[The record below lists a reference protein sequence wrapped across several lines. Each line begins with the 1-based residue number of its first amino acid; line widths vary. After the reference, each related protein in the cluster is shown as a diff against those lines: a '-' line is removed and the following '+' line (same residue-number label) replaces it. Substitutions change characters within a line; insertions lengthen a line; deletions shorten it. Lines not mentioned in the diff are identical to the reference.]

1 MRICDWSSD
10 VCSSDL
16 GDFVVSSSSYDAVA
30 GRYRIQFQLYAAD
43 GSTRGA
49 ATEVASYSKPARGLI
64 ANLPAPVA
72 MDADGNFTV
81 IWNQASVS
89 NIGRGFWPTYLYIST
104 TVIHGRSYGADG
116 VAMAADFLV
125 HADLPD
131 IVPLNGAPGL
141 AIPALHLRADGNFI

>member
-1 MRICDWSSD
+1 MIRRPPRSTRTDTLFPYTTLFRSA
-10 VCSSDL
+10 VAMAPA

-89 NIGRGFWPTYLYIST
+89 HIDRKS
-104 TVIHGRSYGADG
+104 V
-116 VAMAADFLV
+116 V
-125 HADLPD
+125 
-131 IVPLNGAPGL
+131 
-141 AIPALHLRADGNFI
+141 